1 MAELKVWIRSLV
13 ATSGAVV
20 AGPAGAM
27 IGTFLGGIVASFLP
41 GTQDFSNQVFSS
53 LGRISIDTLQKKLDK
68 QLAPREKQR
77 VNHDLQTAFRDAVQ
91 EALYDIG
98 GVECFPKLAT
108 LAPRDVPNEV
118 VFGLT
123 APGHTLWQ
131 RQDPLA
137 AQVQECMQSLEQAIA
152 SQAVLPLDPP
162 VGQAS
167 ASVYGYLRA
176 GTPQILAD
184 QFYLENFSGVLQ
196 RFATLQRE
204 VPEFEAHLR
213 RHLYDRTLVHL
224 TEHLKHRTP
233 AWRAFNRLVLEN
245 IQVELSQ
252 VASGQSEILNRLKV
266 LTQSQGDTELNT
278 WCEQMADLF
287 AATGAIAKQVDEG
300 FETLTGR
307 VVAQHH
313 EVVARLDDLIVT
325 STRIEKKVDRV
336 LRFLEDGKYTID
348 GEERTV
354 PMPKPPAPGEAPYK
368 GLQYFTEADA
378 GLFFGRENWIA
389 RLIAR
394 LQSTRFLAIIGASGS
409 GKSSIVRAGVIPVLK
424 GQRDLR
430 QVEYRPAHSQDWPV
444 YVITPSAHPLESLLS
459 AIAGQQK
466 LEDYRAMLADLRQDP
481 HVLDQFLRQQI
492 QSAHSEHVLL
502 VVDQFEEV
510 FTQCQDA
517 AERAQFI
524 NALMD
529 AANPDQAGVAILL
542 IILRA
547 DFYANCAE
555 YEPLRAAVSRCQEYI
570 GPLTPPEIRQ
580 AISEPAQKLGWKF
593 EPGLVDLIVQD
604 AGQEPGMLPLL
615 SHALLETWR
624 NRSGHTMTLESYAE
638 SGGVKGAIAKTA
650 EMVFN
655 QRLSPEQQLIARNI
669 FLRLTNL
676 EEGSQETR
684 RRSSL
689 AELIPAPEQAASAQK
704 VVQLLAEARLITVEA
719 GAIDVAHEA
728 LIREWP
734 KLRGWIEENRAGL
747 RIHHRLAAAAQ
758 EWQRFNCDEGLLYR
772 GLRLQE
778 GLEWAKTDPASLN
791 ELERTFLQTS
801 AELEQRQIREKE
813 EQQQREL
820 AAAQKLAA
828 AEKQRAEEQQ
838 LAAGQLRRRAYLLRM
853 ALTGAGILAVVAIFL
868 AVLASISGQQANQNA
883 LAAQTASTQA
893 VAESFTRATA
903 EANALNQ
910 SRLSQVRE
918 IGARSRNLI
927 ARDQDL
933 ALLLGVEAV
942 KLAKIYGGSALI
954 QEAQTALFQTLSEAS
969 FSATLRGHKGA
980 LATVRFSPDGQKI
993 VTGSQ
998 DGTATLWSSNGRFL
1012 GILSGHQGALTS
1024 ANFSP
1029 DGSLIV
1035 TSGQDGTARLW
1046 QADGKLIRVLTGHSA
1061 EIKQAEFS
1069 PNGRQVLTV
1078 SSDSTARL
1086 WDVASG
1092 NSITLTGHSD
1102 SVLAGAFSP
1111 DGGLVATASADQSV
1125 HLWKID
1131 GTALKTLSDHASWVV
1146 SVQFSPDG
1154 QQILSASW
1162 DNTAKIWGV
1171 DGQLQA
1177 TLEGHQHSLNY
1188 AAFSPDGR
1196 QIVTAAGDNLAKLWT
1211 SDGKFLT
1218 NLSGHTQQ
1226 VNMVAFSPDG
1236 ALIVTAGLDNT
1247 LRLWQS
1253 DGAFLAVLRGH
1264 SGFIYDVRFSP
1275 DGSFLASASG
1285 DATARLWQ
1293 TDRLVQVF
1301 QDHYGAAT
1309 AAAFSPD
1316 GKLLLTGSTD
1326 GHIRLRRKDGAKLVQ
1341 FYTRG
1346 PINQAVFSPDG
1357 RQILVASNK
1366 SVAIL
1371 YDLQGEIVQEFQ
1383 GHTDKVLDA
1392 RFSPDGSQIVT
1403 ASQDGS
1409 AILWRRDGS
1418 PVVTLR
1424 GHKDAVTSASFSPDG
1439 KLIVTSSDDKTV
1451 RLWKN
1456 DGTALPTL
1464 LTHPEAVAS
1473 AHFSPDGTRII
1484 SASWDGNAY
1493 LWNTSGVQLAVLK
1506 GHTAPVVYVEF
1517 SPDSKLILTASL
1529 DATARLWDAAG
1540 QVITSIEGHTTWLS
1554 AANFSADGTRIL
1566 TTSWDGT
1573 ARVWFSYVSSDP
1585 MVAEAQQRVGRA
1597 LDLRECKT
1605 YLHLERCP

>member
-1 MAELKVWIRSLV
+1 MAELKIWIRSLV

-53 LGRISIDTLQKKLDK
+53 LGRMSIDTLQKKLDK

-77 VNHDLQTAFRDAVQ
+77 VNHDLQTAFRDAVR

-98 GVECFPKLAT
+98 GPECFPKLAA
-108 LAPRDVPNEV
+108 LAPRDVPAPV

-131 RQDPLA
+131 RNDPLA
-137 AQVQECMQSLEQAIA
+137 GQVQECMQALEQAID
-152 SQAVLPLDPP
+152 SQTIFPLDPP
-162 VGQAS
+162 QGQTS
-167 ASVYGYLRA
+167 ASVNAYLQA
-176 GTPQILAD
+176 GTPKILAD
-184 QFYLENFSGVLQ
+184 QFYTENFSGVLQ
-196 RFATLQRE
+196 HFSALQRE
-204 VPEFEAHLR
+204 LPEFENHLR
-213 RHLYDRTLVHL
+213 QHVYDRTLVHL
-224 TEHLKHRTP
+224 TENLKHRTP
-233 AWRAFNRLVLEN
+233 AWRAFNRMVLEN
-245 IQVELSQ
+245 IQSELSQ

-266 LTQSQGDTELNT
+266 LTQSEGDAELNT
-278 WCEQMADLF
+278 WSEHMADLL
-287 AATGAIAKQVDEG
+287 AATGTISKQVDEG
-300 FETLTGR
+300 FEALTDR
-307 VVAQHH
+307 VVAQHR

-378 GLFFGRENWIA
+378 GLFFGREKWIA

-394 LQSTRFLAIIGASGS
+394 LQGTRFLAIIGASGS

-424 GQRDLR
+424 GQKELR
-430 QVEYRPAHSQDWPV
+430 QVEYRPAHSQHWPV
-444 YVITPSAHPLESLLS
+444 YVLNPSAHPLESLVT
-459 AIAGQQK
+459 AISGQQK
-466 LEDYRAMLADLRQDP
+466 LEDYRATLDNLRQDP
-481 HVLDQFLRQQI
+481 HVLDQILRQQI
-492 QSAHSEHVLL
+492 QSAHSDHVLL

-529 AANPDQAGVAILL
+529 AANPDQAGVAVLL

-555 YEPLRAAVSRCQEYI
+555 YEALRAAVSRYQEYI

-580 AISEPAQKLGWKF
+580 AITEPAQKLGWKF

-655 QRLSPEQQLIARNI
+655 QRLTPEQQLTARNI

-689 AELIPAPEQAASAQK
+689 AELIPAPEHAAAAQK
-704 VVQLLAEARLITVEA
+704 VVQLLAEARLITIEA
-719 GAIDVAHEA
+719 GAVDVAHEA

-747 RIHHRLAAAAQ
+747 RIHHRMAAAAQ
-758 EWQRFNCDEGLLYR
+758 EWQRFQRDEGLLYR
-772 GLRLQE
+772 GMRLQE
-778 GLEWAKTDPASLN
+778 GLEWAKTNPNSMN
-791 ELERTFLQTS
+791 ELERIFLQTS
-801 AELEQRQIREKE
+801 SELEQRQSREKE

-853 ALTGAGILAVVAIFL
+853 ALIGAGLLAIVAIILAG
-868 AVLASISGQQANQNA
+868 LASISSTQASQNA
-883 LAAQTASTQA
+883 IAAQTASTQA

-903 EANALNQ
+903 EGVALNQ
-910 SRLSQVRE
+910 SRLSLVRE
-918 IGARSRNLI
+918 IGARSRSLI
-927 ARDQDL
+927 DRDQDL
-933 ALLLGVEAV
+933 ALLLGIEAV
-942 KLAKIYGGSALI
+942 KLAKTYGGSTLS
-954 QEAQTALFQTLSEAS
+954 QEAQTSLFQTLSAAS
-969 FSATLRGHKGA
+969 FSATLRGHKDS
-980 LATVRFSPDGQKI
+980 LSTVRFSPDGQKM
-993 VTGSQ
+993 VTASR
-998 DGTATLWSSNGRFL
+998 DGTAMVWGSDGRRL
-1012 GILSGHQGALTS
+1012 AVLSGHTGPVTS
-1024 ANFSP
+1024 AAFSP
-1029 DGSLIV
+1029 DGAMIV

-1046 QADGKLIRVLTGHSA
+1046 QVDGKLIRTLEGHSD
-1061 EIKQAEFS
+1061 EINQALFS
-1069 PNGRQVLTV
+1069 PDGRQVLTV
-1078 SSDSTARL
+1078 SNDNTARV

-1092 NSITLTGHSD
+1092 NFIALRGHSD
-1102 SVLAGAFSP
+1102 LVLAGAFSP
-1111 DGGLVATASADQSV
+1111 DGTLVATAGADETV
-1125 HLWKID
+1125 RLWKTD
-1131 GTALKTLSDHASWVV
+1131 GTPLKTFHDHSSWVV

-1154 QQILSASW
+1154 QKILSASW
-1162 DNTAKIWGV
+1162 DTTAKVWGV
-1171 DGQLQA
+1171 DGRLST
-1177 TLEGHQHSLNY
+1177 TLEGHLYSLNS

-1196 QIVTAAGDNLAKLWT
+1196 QIVTAGSDNLAKIWS
-1211 SDGKFLT
+1211 SDGKFQT
-1218 NLSGHTQQ
+1218 NLAGHTQQ
-1226 VNMVAFSPDG
+1226 VNVAAFSPDG
-1236 ALIVTAGLDNT
+1236 ALIVTASLDNSV
-1247 LRLWQS
+1247 RLWQS
-1253 DGAFLAVLRGH
+1253 DGVLLAVLRGH
-1264 SGFIYDVRFSP
+1264 SSFVYDVRFSP
-1275 DGSFLASASG
+1275 DGSHLASASG
-1285 DATARLWQ
+1285 DLTARLWQ
-1293 TDRLVQVF
+1293 TDRLVQIF

-1309 AAAFSPD
+1309 TAAFSPD

-1326 GHIRLRRKDGAKLVQ
+1326 GNIRLRRQDGVKWDQ

-1346 PINQAVFSPDG
+1346 PINRAVFSPNG
-1357 RQILVASNK
+1357 QQILVASNK
-1366 SVAIL
+1366 NVAIL
-1371 YDLQGEIVQEFQ
+1371 YDLKGEIIQEFQ
-1383 GHTDKVLDA
+1383 GHSQKVTDA
-1392 RFSPDGSQIVT
+1392 RFSPDGSQILT

-1409 AILWRRDGS
+1409 AILWRVDGTLLT
-1418 PVVTLR
+1418 TLR
-1424 GHKDAVTSASFSPDG
+1424 GHTAGVTSVGFNP
-1439 KLIVTSSDDKTV
+1439 KNQTLITTSDDKTA
-1451 RLWKN
+1451 RLWN
-1456 DGTALPTL
+1456 RDGTPL
-1464 LTHPEAVAS
+1464 LTLSHPEAVAFAS
-1473 AHFSPDGTRII
+1473 FSPDGTRIVTG
-1484 SASWDGNAY
+1484 SWNGNAY
-1493 LWNTSGVQLAVLK
+1493 LWKTDGTQLAVLK
-1506 GHTAPVVYVEF
+1506 GHTGGVIYVEF
-1517 SPDSKLILTASL
+1517 SPDGKLILTASM
-1529 DATARLWDAAG
+1529 DATARLWDTNG
-1540 QVITSIEGHTTWLS
+1540 QLITSLEGHTTWLNS
-1554 AANFSADGTRIL
+1554 ANFSTDGTRII

-1573 ARVWFSYVSSDP
+1573 ARVWFSYINSDQ
-1585 MVAEAQQRVGRA
+1585 MLTEAQQRVGRA
-1597 LDLRECKT
+1597 LDRSECQT
-1605 YLHLERCP
+1605 YLYLDRCP